1 MTGGSV
7 KLSTRFNSSFIRWN
21 LSLGHENDSTG
32 ETLYRM
38 IFGFNTD
45 IRHEDT
51 IYHVQ
56 SEAREGEQL
65 LQTQVFVRGRCIG
78 KRAVPYGSGA
88 EGSIRP
94 QDIAPNTPPNIFP
107 NLSPKNDQDK
117 EKMLRELHREV
128 VDAIRDGKL
137 DSIFDKRETSET
149 LAAVKELDLE
159 WINAR
164 SVHSSGALTIQI
176 RVTDGGATVQGARLT
191 LRLARPDSAPYYA
204 QVLTDAQ
211 GNAEMNVQVDEKSLA
226 DSSVL
231 VQANFDGRTATRK
244 FQLRAAG

>member
-1 MTGGSV
+1 
-7 KLSTRFNSSFIRWN
+7 
-21 LSLGHENDSTG
+21 
-32 ETLYRM
+32 M

-51 IYHVQ
+51 VYHVQ

-88 EGSIRP
+88 QNVGS
-94 QDIAPNTPPNIFP
+94 NVGSN
-107 NLSPKNDQDK
+107 SNDEDR

-128 VDAIRDGKL
+128 LDAIRDGKL
-137 DSIFDKRETSET
+137 DSILDKRDTPET

-164 SVHSSGALTIQI
+164 SVHSSGALTMQI
-176 RVTDGGATVQGARLT
+176 RVTDGGATVPGARLT
-191 LRLARPDSAPYYA
+191 LRFARPDAAPYYA
-204 QVLTDAQ
+204 QVLTDAK

-226 DSSVL
+226 EASVL
-231 VQANFDGRTATRK
+231 VQASFDGRTATRK
-244 FQLRAAG
+244 FQLREAI